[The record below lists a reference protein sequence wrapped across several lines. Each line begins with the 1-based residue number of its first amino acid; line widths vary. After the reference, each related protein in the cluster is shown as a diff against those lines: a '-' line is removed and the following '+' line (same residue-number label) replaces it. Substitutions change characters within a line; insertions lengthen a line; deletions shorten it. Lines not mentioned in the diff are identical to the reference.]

1 MDRRLI
7 LERASEAVAAWNRG
21 DADGVVEHA
30 VDDVIWQDI
39 ALPMPVH
46 GREAMRAAAQS
57 YMTAFPDLEI
67 EVTSRTFEG
76 PRLVQEWVATG
87 THRGDLMGV
96 PPTGRVS
103 KVYGATVATF
113 DDDARIIEG
122 TMYWNALAMM
132 HQLGL
137 LAADPQPAAAAS

>member
-30 VDDVIWQDI
+30 VDDVIWQDV
-39 ALPMPVH
+39 ALPMPLH
-46 GREAMRAAAQS
+46 GREAMKGAAQG

-67 EVTSRTFEG
+67 EVTSQTLEG

-113 DDDARIIEG
+113 DEEGRIIEG
-122 TMYWNALAMM
+122 TMYWNVLAMLQ
-132 HQLGL
+132 QLGL
-137 LAADPQPAAAAS
+137 MPAEQQPAATPT